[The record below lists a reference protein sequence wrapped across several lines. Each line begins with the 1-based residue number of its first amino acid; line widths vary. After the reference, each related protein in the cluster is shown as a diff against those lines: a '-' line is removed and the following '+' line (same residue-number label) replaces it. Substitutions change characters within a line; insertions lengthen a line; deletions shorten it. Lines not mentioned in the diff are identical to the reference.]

1 MIPVLI
7 TVGVIAVDQ
16 ITKVLI
22 RANFTLGES
31 LPVIGDF
38 VRLRYIRNT
47 GTAFSMFENNL
58 WITLGLTTVLIV
70 VCLLFLIHELK
81 HGSKALAYCVTAIM
95 AGGLSNIIDRVSLGY
110 VTDMISVGNFAI
122 FNVAD
127 IAVCCGC
134 GLCILILLM
143 QMKEEKNNER

>member
-81 HGSKALAYCVTAIM
+81 HGSKALAYCVTVIM

-143 QMKEEKNNER
+143 QMKEEKYNER

>member
-81 HGSKALAYCVTAIM
+81 HGSKALAYCVTVIM